1 MMTDRKYVYLEKT
14 DYIAEVGYD
23 RYSRSVDFRSV
34 DFGYIKQMLQRMGLW
49 SPEVAV
55 PFYALLTE
63 LQQNDNMEIR

>member
-1 MMTDRKYVYLEKT
+1 MTDRKYVYLEET
-14 DYIAEVGYD
+14 DYVAEIGNKK
-23 RYSRSVDFRSV
+23 YSWSV
-34 DFGYIKQMLQRMGLW
+34 DFGYIKQTLHRMGLW